1 MNHTTGQINAAIFTH
16 FDTRVISADT
26 QDPVCPAT
34 IRTAASTGHEGH
46 VMPMSPKPPAAKPTN
61 EKQKAKAPPPVK
73 PPAKK
78 AGSLART
85 GRDSRAICHAAM

>member
-1 MNHTTGQINAAIFTH
+1 MTHTTEQINAAIFIPY
-16 FDTRVISADT
+16 DPRVYCAGT
-26 QDPVCPAT
+26 NGPVWSAT

-61 EKQKAKAPPPVK
+61 EKPKTKAPPPVK

-78 AGSLART
+78 AGSWART